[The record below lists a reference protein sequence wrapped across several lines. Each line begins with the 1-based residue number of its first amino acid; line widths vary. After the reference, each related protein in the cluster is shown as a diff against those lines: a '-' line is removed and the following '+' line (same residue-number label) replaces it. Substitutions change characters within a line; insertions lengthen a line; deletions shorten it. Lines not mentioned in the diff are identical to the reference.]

1 MTERIDS
8 ALGERTDAEL
18 LAAHAAGEP
27 TAFATLI
34 HRHQEHLWLTAR
46 SNACHAGDDLLV
58 R

>member
-46 SNACHAGDDLLV
+46 RTSYRCS
-58 R
+58 